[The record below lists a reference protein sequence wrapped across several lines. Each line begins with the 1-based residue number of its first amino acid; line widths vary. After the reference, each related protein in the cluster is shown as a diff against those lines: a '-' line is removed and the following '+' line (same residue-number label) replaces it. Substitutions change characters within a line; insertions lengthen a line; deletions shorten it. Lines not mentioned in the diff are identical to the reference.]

1 MSTSVRTL
9 FVKSSVF
16 NVLITSE
23 TFEMLFS
30 WAIILDNFGN
40 FKEFSSLTLRLMIAF
55 WLTVMVLR
63 VLL

>member
-1 MSTSVRTL
+1 MRTL

>member
-40 FKEFSSLTLRLMIAF
+40 FKEFSSLTLRLIIAF